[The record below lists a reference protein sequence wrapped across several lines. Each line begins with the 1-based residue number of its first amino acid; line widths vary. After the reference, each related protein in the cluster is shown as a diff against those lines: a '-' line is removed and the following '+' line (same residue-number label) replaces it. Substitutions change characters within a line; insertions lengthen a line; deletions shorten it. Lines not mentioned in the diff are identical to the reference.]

1 MYGEG
6 ILTKRQNTV
15 VSIALPDMEP
25 ALVINVLQRPGLL
38 QRVFGIIQLPCLDPA
53 ACRELAP
60 KELQP
65 LLW

>member
-25 ALVINVLQRPGLL
+25 ALVIDVLQSTSLL
-38 QRVFGIIQLPCLDPA
+38 QRVSGIIQLPGLDPA
-53 ACRELAP
+53 ARGELAP
-60 KELQP
+60 
-65 LLW
+65 